1 MAAVNPTNFTSLIV
15 DEFIQY
21 ATRHLNTITGSV
33 TTLSLYPPIPTP
45 SPGIL
50 IWKGY
55 TIPPAGTITSDLR
68 DTIKVNEIN
77 KLPPSENYQLETD
90 PEKNAEFQER
100 LGAVSGEEG
109 DGIDYGA
116 KPIAVNNLRTPEIP
130 ASTIYTEIGKI
141 ITTDKGI
148 FLDLG
153 GTNAFEADGSVIGQ
167 TLPLGDAY
175 YFGKLHV
182 LEGGKTVTMPRS
194 GPSFG
199 LTRADE
205 LRRIRFDGKTLAD
218 VDISLPW
225 ELLSEAMMIKKEG
238 FTEVAE
244 RIDEDAYRLGY
255 GTRRIWDPVRNGPK
269 LDVNGKIYEARVGD
283 RTTEA
288 NALKMLKYEV
298 AITYKDRLVGNASYQ
313 IRQADFDKLN
323 NVQRAG
329 LITYVYNAGSIS
341 EEIAAAIRA
350 GNYVEAA
357 NRMLYGPI
365 TGSETGDV
373 YAGLI
378 RRRAEEAVFMIYG
391 YNN

>member
-1 MAAVNPTNFTSLIV
+1 MAAINPTNFTSIIV

-55 TIPPAGTITSDLR
+55 TVPPASTITSDLR
-68 DTIKVNEIN
+68 DTLVVNEIN
-77 KLPPSENYQLETD
+77 KLPNNENYQLETD
-90 PEKNAEFQER
+90 PEKNVEFQER
-100 LGAVSGEEG
+100 LGAVSGEGG

-116 KPIAVNNLRTPEIP
+116 KPISVNNLRTPEIP
-130 ASTIYTEIGKI
+130 ASTLYTEIGKI

-153 GTNAFEADGSVIGQ
+153 GENEFAVDGSVTGNS
-167 TLPLGDAY
+167 LPLGDEY
-175 YFGKLHV
+175 YFGKLYV
-182 LEGGKTVTMPRS
+182 REGGPTITQGLR
-194 GPSFG
+194 PSLG
-199 LTRADE
+199 LTRAEE

-218 VDISLPW
+218 VDISLRW
-225 ELLSEAMMIKKEG
+225 DLLAEAMMIKKEG
-238 FTEVAE
+238 FTEVANN
-244 RIDEDAYRLGY
+244 DEGKLRLGY
-255 GTRRIWDPVRNGPK
+255 GTRSIWDPVRNGPK
-269 LDVNGKIYEARVGD
+269 LDARGQIYKAQDGD
-283 RTTEA
+283 RTTVA
-288 NALKMLKYEV
+288 NALKMLKYEIT
-298 AITYKDRLVGNASYQ
+298 ITYKNRLVGNASYQ

-323 NVQRAG
+323 NVQKAG
-329 LITYVYNAGSIS
+329 LITYVYNAGSLN
-341 EEIAAAIRA
+341 ELTAAAIRA

-357 NRMLYGPI
+357 NRMLNGPI
-365 TGSETGDV
+365 TGEETGDV
-373 YAGLI
+373 YAGLV